1 MLSYL
6 SALHLIA
13 ASALQVA
20 SYAGELEAGGRYLV
34 AANPQAGFESPYFLS
49 VPQGPCDGKRLALFP
64 NNTYGAFELG
74 PAALGLD
81 PDDFESFLQFSS
93 YVGEFAAL
101 DVPILTPA
109 LPRYSDVFTHAMA
122 RSTFETGAASA
133 ARVDL
138 QALAM
143 IEDATQKLAR
153 HGCIIDAQ
161 VIGYGF
167 SAAGEF
173 VTRLAALHPHRVAAV
188 WAGGLTGLVILPV
201 AELEGHP
208 TTYPI
213 GIGDL
218 DALAGLSFDAEAF
231 REVAIFIAHGEA
243 DDNDAISYRDSF
255 SEAQE
260 AFVTAV
266 LGDDLTERGRA
277 MARVYE
283 GAVDDFTYR
292 TYPGLGH
299 SRRGTTEDALA
310 FLSAHAS
317 SPGGTDPQ

>member
-1 MLSYL
+1 MLTSM
-6 SALHLIA
+6 SAFLVIA
-13 ASALQVA
+13 ASALQVQVY
-20 SYAGELEAGGRYLV
+20 SGELDAGGRYLIS
-34 AANPQAGFESPYFLS
+34 ANPEAGFESAYFLS

-64 NNTYGAFELG
+64 NNTFGAFELG
-74 PAALGLD
+74 PAALGFD
-81 PDDFESFLQFSS
+81 PDDYESFLQFYA

-109 LPRYSDVFTHAMA
+109 LPRYSDVFTHALA
-122 RSTFETGAASA
+122 RSTFETEATSA

-143 IEDATQKLAR
+143 IDDATQKLAV
-153 HGCIIDAQ
+153 HGCRIDAQ
-161 VIGYGF
+161 IIGYGF

-173 VTRLAALHPHRVAAV
+173 VTRLAALHPDRVAAV

-201 AELEGHP
+201 AELDGHP

-231 REVAIFIAHGEA
+231 REVAVFIAHGEA

-255 SEAQE
+255 SEDQE

-266 LGDDLTERGRA
+266 LGNDLMERGRA
-277 MARVYE
+277 MAQVYE
-283 GAVDDFTYR
+283 GAVDDFTFK

-317 SPGGTDPQ
+317 SEAGAGSQ